1 MIEYYL
7 CEFDY
12 GYQGQFYQVIDNGN
26 LVGYVDLNNQPL
38 ILEGEYGYKVILNE
52 PVVPSWINNI

>member
-38 ILEGEYGYKVILNE
+38 ILEGEYGYKVILSE